1 MIDDKTFMDSILKQI
16 VVQKGKPQLLNK
28 LLERA
33 KEFGLVPAN
42 ITDQDALNIGAL
54 IVLATRMNINFEL
67 KIEELS
73 TEGKE

>member
-1 MIDDKTFMDSILKQI
+1 MIDGKTFMDSILKQI
-16 VVQKGKPQLLNK
+16 IVQKGTPPHLNK

-33 KEFGLVPAN
+33 KEYGLVPAN